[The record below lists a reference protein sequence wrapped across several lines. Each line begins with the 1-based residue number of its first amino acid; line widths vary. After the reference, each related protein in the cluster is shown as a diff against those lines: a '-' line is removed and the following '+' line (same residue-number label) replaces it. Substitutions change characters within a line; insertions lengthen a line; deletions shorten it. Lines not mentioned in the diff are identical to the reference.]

1 MCTIP
6 LRKHQTLE
14 KPKKNHPMIA
24 KPHILLCTHIE
35 QGGMLTN
42 KVDLLCEL
50 YQAKFDRLKEMA
62 AVGDLPKTGPVE
74 VVRARLIKNLVLSDW
89 DLSTDNIK
97 NIKNKNLGEIL
108 GVFGLK
114 KSGSIRERRQRL
126 YLHLYEDPKLLTAEN
141 LDNMNKQEIHA
152 LCKTLELPLTGDK
165 QTLLVRVAGVLASQQ
180 GSWGKVKKSLKRK
193 NDNAK
198 SKIIIPN
205 PSEDEDSPTINI
217 QDSVEKFI
225 EQHPEGWSF
234 EDESELRNNLA
245 DDGLDISRIDVS
257 NSIDDALKS
266 ANSGSEQEELVP
278 QMNQIAPS
286 IVAETEIDTLE
297 REAAIIEV
305 EARLPEIESAARD
318 FLTVSSTA
326 NSQDFE
332 AFITSLGNHGI
343 PVEVM
348 SVRAYLTDMIMKLE
362 FKIESEKDAINSMPN
377 SWSEREAIRQF
388 ENSRSSLRDQLSNT
402 IDLHNGDLVKARMA
416 FEEIAKSMGL
426 DLRIPSIS
434 GRLHALFDLHIDL
447 SEAEGLQDPNIA
459 RRNRVLKILHHGSVH
474 HSPEERRVIDRL
486 EKNIIAFEQLVET
499 VMESSEGSF
508 TESQQALIIRFLE
521 SRGYDVNTPALRPKV
536 LASAGIIGSELGFI
550 SPSEIPKIAPGV
562 IVSETEVD
570 SIITELKTLAD
581 SFKPKDSPISSDI
594 ITEDEELNDA
604 GDRVKS
610 AREKINHIDDIL
622 ARLRG

>member
-1 MCTIP
+1 MTD
-6 LRKHQTLE
+6 
-14 KPKKNHPMIA
+14 
-24 KPHILLCTHIE
+24 
-35 QGGMLTN
+35 

-50 YQAKFDRLKEMA
+50 YQARFDRLKEMA
-62 AVGDLPKTGPVE
+62 SVSELPKNGPVE

-89 DLSTDNIK
+89 DLSKENIK
-97 NIKNKNLGEIL
+97 SIKNKNLGEIL

-126 YLHLYEDPKLLTAEN
+126 YLHLYEDPKILTAEN
-141 LDNMNKQEIHA
+141 LDKMNKQDIHS
-152 LCKTLELPLTGDK
+152 LCKILELPLTGDK

-198 SKIIIPN
+198 SKIVIPN
-205 PSEDEDSPTINI
+205 PSEDDDYSSTNI

-225 EQHPEGWSF
+225 EEHPEGWSF
-234 EDESELRNNLA
+234 EEESEFRNNLA
-245 DDGLDISRIDVS
+245 DDGVEISRVEVS
-257 NSIDDALKS
+257 NSIDDALKTVQ
-266 ANSGSEQEELVP
+266 QENEIETPIP
-278 QMNQIAPS
+278 QMNQTAPS

-305 EARLPEIESAARD
+305 ESRIAEIESSARD
-318 FLTVSSTA
+318 FLTVSSTS
-326 NSQDFE
+326 NSEDFE
-332 AFITSLGNHGI
+332 LFIDNLGSHGL
-343 PVEVM
+343 PVDVK
-348 SVRAYLTDMIMKLE
+348 SVRAYLTDIVMKME
-362 FKIESEKDAINSMPN
+362 FKIDSEKDAINSMPN

-388 ENSRSSLRDQLSNT
+388 ENARSSLRDQLSNT
-402 IDLHNGDLVKARMA
+402 INLHDGDLIKARMA

-434 GRLHALFDLHIDL
+434 GRLHALFDLQVDL

-474 HSPEERRVIDRL
+474 ITPEERRVIDRL
-486 EKNIIAFEQLVET
+486 ERNIVAFEQLVET
-499 VMESSEGSF
+499 VMESSEGTF

-521 SRGYDVNTPALRPKV
+521 SRGYEVNTPDLRPKI
-536 LASAGIIGSELGFI
+536 LASAGIIGSELGYI

-570 SIITELKTLAD
+570 SIITELKSLAS
-581 SFKPKDSPISSDI
+581 SFKPKTDFSIEEI
-594 ITEDEELNDA
+594 ITEDEDLNDA
-604 GDRVKS
+604 GERVKS